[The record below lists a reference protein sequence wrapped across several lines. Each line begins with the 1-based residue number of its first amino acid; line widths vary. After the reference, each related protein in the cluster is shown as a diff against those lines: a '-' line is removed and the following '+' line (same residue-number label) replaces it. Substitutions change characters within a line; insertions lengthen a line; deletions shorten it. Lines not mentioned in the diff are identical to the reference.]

1 MQSEFN
7 PCIIIPCFKH
17 SKLLLENMDSIL
29 EHNIPT
35 IVVDDGSPDG
45 DLLSEGLKS
54 KNITLL
60 KLAENIGKGGAII
73 HGLKKALE
81 LNFTH
86 AIQVDAD
93 SQHNYNDI
101 PKFILEASAYPE
113 DLILGTPIFDDTAPK
128 ERIYGR
134 KISTLLIAFETLS
147 NQAHDV
153 LFGFRVYPLKQTLNA
168 LNKFSINFRMGF
180 DAQIIVYLLWSGINI
195 KNIKSQVKYDPSIN
209 SNFRYFEDNLSFIAM
224 HIRLLLLSIIYAP
237 LGLIRRNIINIS

>member
-17 SKLLLENMDSIL
+17 SKLLLENIDSIL

-45 DLLSEGLKS
+45 GLLSEGLKS

-60 KLAENIGKGGAII
+60 KLEENIGKGGAII
-73 HGLKKALE
+73 HGLKKAVE

-93 SQHNYNDI
+93 SQHSYDDI
-101 PKFILEASAYPE
+101 PKFILKANAYPRN
-113 DLILGTPIFDDTAPK
+113 LILGTPVFDDTAPK

-134 KISTLLIAFETLS
+134 KISTLLVAFETLS

-153 LFGFRVYPLKQTLNA
+153 LFGFRVYPLKETMLVLNR
-168 LNKFSINFRMGF
+168 FSINYRMGF
-180 DAQIIVYLLWSGINI
+180 DAQIIVYLLWNGINI
-195 KNIKSQVKYDPSIN
+195 RNIKSQVRYDHSIN
-209 SNFRYFEDNLSFIAM
+209 SNFRYLHDNLSFITM
-224 HIRLLLLSIIYAP
+224 HIRLILLSFMFAP
-237 LGLIRRNIINIS
+237 IGLLKRYLTTAK